1 MNLNL
6 FVKGYMQCNSILLS
20 LQRIFFTELN
30 VKNRIKISAEI
41 TELSIPQYGYFY
53 LLSKSNQAKIETTEN
68 EAVTSRRQ
76 QVWWLV

>member
-1 MNLNL
+1 MQEYFIVTAKDFLHW
-6 FVKGYMQCNSILLS
+6 VK
-20 LQRIFFTELN
+20 RKKT
-30 VKNRIKISAEI
+30 RIKIGAEI